1 MCQQKFVNRY
11 NRYNRYIAQK
21 RYPCIRTK
29 CHQAMPSTFQMI
41 VIVVKVSFSFC
52 TSSQLIHC
60 IEDWIKHKGQ
70 VVIEDCYSNFFRN
83 ICNNGLLEV
92 SISEI
97 FAKVWDNSEEL
108 LQFILCVPSPEF
120 FSEDCTLHIFYIKAS
135 LTDFRC

>member
-1 MCQQKFVNRY
+1 MYSN
-11 NRYNRYIAQK
+11 
-21 RYPCIRTK
+21 
-29 CHQAMPSTFQMI
+29 
-41 VIVVKVSFSFC
+41 KVSPIYSLNFSNHCLRPRVKFLFCFC

-60 IEDWIKHKGQ
+60 IEDWIKDKRQ

-108 LQFILCVPSPEF
+108 LQFILCVPSLRF
-120 FSEDCTLHIFYIKAS
+120 FLRGLYNSYFLYQSKLYRFQLKLKD
-135 LTDFRC
+135 